1 MSYLFLIFVQ
11 ASPRSTPEKFTVD
24 VPNENNR
31 YDDLVD
37 YNGRDIIISLPFKT
51 TVYDIIFFAIVDTIN
66 GMPHCPDN
74 IVDNI
79 VVVVVVVDR
88 VMGKVRV
95 PSPPDLESHP
105 IPPSRGQNQQW
116 WPQHT
121 PPTGTPGTRGPPY
134 SPTGSSWGSSPT
146 QAPVKLYELPNCREF
161 LGRKVR

>member
-1 MSYLFLIFVQ
+1 MFSFQ

-24 VPNENNR
+24 IPNENNR

-66 GMPHCPDN
+66 GKLHLLN
-74 IVDNI
+74 NI

-88 VMGKVRV
+88 VMGKVRI

-105 IPPSRGQNQQW
+105 VPPSRGQNQQW

-121 PPTGTPGTRGPPY
+121 PPTGTPGTRGPPFR
-134 SPTGSSWGSSPT
+134 PTGSSWDISPT
-146 QAPVKLYELPNCREF
+146 QPPVKIYQLPNCREF
-161 LGRKVR
+161 LGRKVRYRHLYYFA